1 MIDAMTTNTE
11 PTFSEAEEAEI
22 ERLWE
27 RSGHGTERIDIVNA
41 FMAGMANAEKRRMLA
56 ERFSPYSHQI
66 DVYRARIDML
76 IGKAKQPKLPI

>member
-1 MIDAMTTNTE
+1 MTANTE

-27 RSGHGTERIDIVNA
+27 RAGHGTERIDIANA
-41 FMAGMANAEKRRMLA
+41 FMAGMANAEKRRGLA

-66 DVYRARIDML
+66 DVYRARIDTL
-76 IGKAKQPKLPI
+76 IGKAKQQKLPI